1 MPIVLVHVQ
10 FGCLFVMMLGSGVG
24 FRPRSPADT
33 KWVCGFL
40 EMCGSREFRTTP
52 VGQGLIKGT
61 QFQLIE
67 IEGIAG
73 DGGVVWLALLFD
85 QIFRVSPQNIYGNLS
100 CNFQSLLLARSV
112 AQA

>member
-1 MPIVLVHVQ
+1 MPIVLVYVQ

-24 FRPRSPADT
+24 FRPRSPA
-33 KWVCGFL
+33 
-40 EMCGSREFRTTP
+40 EFRTTP
-52 VGQGLIKGT
+52 VGNGLIKGT

-85 QIFRVSPQNIYGNLS
+85 QIFRVSPKTSTAICPATSNLCFS
-100 CNFQSLLLARSV
+100 PVPLHKLDH
-112 AQA
+112 